1 MADVAGPGLALLSSG
16 LWGTADFAGGVV
28 SRRLPPVAV
37 VAWSQAAGL
46 VGVSIAVLATG
57 AWQGSTAWLGWALLA
72 GASGASA
79 LVAFYAA
86 LASGTMGVVSPIAA
100 LGAVVPVGVGVA
112 TGERPTMLQVA
123 GIAVA
128 LCGAA
133 LASGPD
139 LSASREAPARAR
151 PVVLAVLA
159 AVGFGVA
166 LVAIG
171 RGSESSTLMTLV
183 GMRATS
189 VAAFAVAAVVLRTV
203 GGVQPRDLAVLGC
216 VGLADAGANLA
227 FGVASTLGLLSVTAV
242 LGSLYPVMTVLL
254 ARIVLH
260 ERLSR
265 VQQVGVAAALSGV
278 VLLSAG

>member
-1 MADVAGPGLALLSSG
+1 MPDVAGPGLALLSSG

-46 VGVSIAVLATG
+46 VAVSAVALATG
-57 AWQGSTAWLGWALLA
+57 AWHGSTAWVGWALLA
-72 GASGASA
+72 GASGSAA

-86 LASGTMGVVSPIAA
+86 LATGTMGVVSPIAA
-100 LGAVVPVGVGVA
+100 LGAVVPVGVGIA
-112 TGERPTMLQVA
+112 TGERPSLLQAA

-139 LSASREAPARAR
+139 LSASRQAPARAR

-166 LVAIG
+166 LAAIG

-189 VAAFAVAAVVLRTV
+189 VTAFAVVAVAARTV
-203 GGVQPRDLAVLGC
+203 GGVRPRDLPVLAGI
-216 VGLADAGANLA
+216 GFADAGANMA
-227 FGVASTLGLLSVTAV
+227 FGVASTLGLLSITAV

-254 ARIVLH
+254 ARVVLH

-265 VQQVGVAAALSGV
+265 VQQVGVGAALTGV

>member
-1 MADVAGPGLALLSSG
+1 MPDAAGPGLALLSSG

-28 SRRLPPVAV
+28 SRRLPPVSV

-46 VGVSIAVLATG
+46 VAVSLVALATG
-57 AWQGSTAWLGWALLA
+57 AWQGSTAWVGWALLA

-112 TGERPTMLQVA
+112 GGERPSLLQAA

-128 LCGAA
+128 LGGAA

-139 LSASREAPARAR
+139 LSASRDAPARAR

-159 AVGFGVA
+159 AIGFGVA
-166 LVAIG
+166 LTAIG

-189 VAAFAVAAVVLRTV
+189 VSAFVVVAVALRTL
-203 GGVQPRDLAVLGC
+203 GGVRTRDLAVLTGI
-216 VGLADAGANLA
+216 GLADVGANLA
-227 FGVASTLGLLSVTAV
+227 FGVASTLGLLSITAV
-242 LGSLYPVMTVLL
+242 LGSLYPVVTVLL
-254 ARIVLH
+254 ARTVLH

-265 VQQVGVAAALSGV
+265 VQQVGVGAALTGV